1 MPKGLCSWTP
11 ACVSITRFV
20 LDAPRGRT
28 CTRGY
33 AMVKLASFPLA
44 AGIICLIVAAILGVR
59 IGGPLDA
66 QILNYYFVLSPKW
79 LLITAVALVVPSLA
93 LVATH

>member
-1 MPKGLCSWTP
+1 MYLDAGLCIHH
-11 ACVSITRFV
+11 AFC
-20 LDAPRGRT
+20 AGRT
-28 CTRGY
+28 SRRYCTRGY